1 MNIAI
6 ILASGS
12 GTRFDS
18 EIPKQYIEIGNKK
31 IIQYSINAFAIS
43 KFIDQIIIVVTNK
56 YVEEISTQNPN
67 HIVVSGGESRVE
79 SSYNGLLACPKNSK
93 KILIHDA
100 ARPFVSQK
108 IIKSCI
114 DGLDRYKAVVTSIP
128 ATDTVIKVVDN
139 EVINVEDRKH
149 LFFNQTPQGFDYKTI
164 MNAHKINK
172 KDVTDDISLLDL
184 NQTKCKII
192 QGSPQNIKITTLE
205 DIHTAKSILNL

>member
-1 MNIAI
+1 MPRTLGPFLN
-6 ILASGS
+6 LFF
-12 GTRFDS
+12 RF
-18 EIPKQYIEIGNKK
+18 
-31 IIQYSINAFAIS
+31 
-43 KFIDQIIIVVTNK
+43 
-56 YVEEISTQNPN
+56 
-67 HIVVSGGESRVE
+67 
-79 SSYNGLLACPKNSK
+79 SS
-93 KILIHDA
+93 
-100 ARPFVSQK
+100 K

-114 DGLDRYKAVVTSIP
+114 DGLDRYKVVVTSIP